1 MKTPITPD
9 VAILKGIGKINGDG
23 WKDVTREGEVVF
35 VWNRELP
42 APYSPGQFPRV
53 GLENWSASTDQYDFS
68 PADADDVDAIRAALS
83 TPTAPEAAPAITVEN
98 DCTFAEMVEQ
108 AQEDGKLVK
117 AGLTSTPPARVAIE
131 RASTK
136 LGYQAMGSGGRC
148 DWDQLR
154 EAVAES
160 TCGQRDNAKP
170 FDPKFYPGHQMVE
183 GINYNSLDRIVTAFV
198 DAALSSTT
206 WQGIEGDGQ

>member
-131 RASTK
+131 RARSALERLANTRMD
-136 LGYQAMGSGGRC
+136 LSLTEWGEISG
-148 DWDQLR
+148 DIL
-154 EAVAES
+154 S
-160 TCGQRDNAKP
+160 
-170 FDPKFYPGHQMVE
+170 
-183 GINYNSLDRIVTAFV
+183 
-198 DAALSSTT
+198 ALSSTT